1 MEFDALLH
9 FPMLKMAVQ
18 PGKEDNGLFASVY
31 VVYDLNIGCP
41 YGYQIVQEED
51 EKVLLPEPPT
61 LAKPATI
68 TEPASVAAP
77 AVVTDSAPLSPAP
90 TQKRQ
95 PEPLAPEYRPHLID
109 AEAAALATLQYIDAD
124 FDSAPGSETASRLAC
139 MLQVYRSMS
148 LSVLSRLGPMPSP
161 PPRTM
166 TMPSLRTPVMPPLMS
181 LPVNLPNALLRQF
194 SVPAQPKRKKKP
206 HRGPRIPKYLQTQT
220 NIPIW
225 NYQ

>member
-1 MEFDALLH
+1 M
-9 FPMLKMAVQ
+9 
-18 PGKEDNGLFASVY
+18 
-31 VVYDLNIGCP
+31 
-41 YGYQIVQEED
+41 QEED
-51 EKVLLPEPPT
+51 DKVLLPETHTP
-61 LAKPATI
+61 AEPATI
-68 TEPASVAAP
+68 TEPASVTAP

-90 TQKRQ
+90 AQEQK
-95 PEPLAPEYRPHLID
+95 PEPFAPEYRPHLTD

-148 LSVLSRLGPMPSP
+148 RSVLSRLGPMPSP

-166 TMPSLRTPVMPPLMS
+166 TMPSSRTPVMPPLMS
-181 LPVNLPNALLRQF
+181 LPVNLPNALLCQF

-206 HRGPRIPKYLQTQT
+206 HRGPRKPKYLQKQT